1 MGVQDEG
8 NPSEGT
14 DRVSTVELL
23 ATVDDDAVTART
35 LEFWR
40 HQGLLPKAERTG
52 QQGKRPQWTYPMQAV
67 DQLRAL
73 LSLRAKTKDPDLLR
87 VALWFDGYP
96 IEIERVRLSVTAVLT
111 NALLTLT
118 KEVSRRASK
127 AKGNGEWDAIEQI
140 GSILAAKRGPNAPP
154 RYGRQRRADRE
165 RAMALAIGLVLGDK
179 EAIARLEA
187 EGEHVERLIGVD
199 RGRRSRGGLAA
210 WLDGPPG
217 DGLEAFANLG
227 SLPALIETMRS
238 ASDDEL
244 EASRS
249 LARIMLDGVA
259 AFTRIA
265 DALAGADN
273 ASGFGAIAVFRGD
286 PMAAV
291 WLIAFTIAA
300 GRSATISEGL
310 HSVVDA
316 LSERVLPVDGRAREL
331 AALGPDALKDRL
343 PELDRLPFAEQV
355 KVKRL
360 IAQYRDDEMP

>member
-1 MGVQDEG
+1 MGVQDKGILSGSTE
-8 NPSEGT
+8 
-14 DRVSTVELL
+14 RVSTAELL
-23 ATVDDDAVTART
+23 AAVNDDTVTART

-40 HQGLLPKAERTG
+40 HQGLLPRAERTG
-52 QQGKRPQWTYPMQAV
+52 QQGKRPQWTYPIQAV

-73 LSLRAKTKDPDLLR
+73 LRLRTKTKDPDLLR
-87 VALWFDGYP
+87 VALWFDAYP
-96 IEIERVRLSVTAVLT
+96 IEIERVRLSITAVLT
-111 NALLTLT
+111 DALETLS
-118 KEVSRRASK
+118 KEVARRSSK
-127 AKGNGEWDAIEQI
+127 DESDVDWEAIEQI
-140 GSILAAKRGPNAPP
+140 GRVLAAKRGPTAPP

-165 RAMALAIGLVLGDK
+165 RAMALAVGLVLGDK
-179 EAIARLEA
+179 EAITRLED
-187 EGEHVERLIGVD
+187 EGQHVERLIGVD
-199 RGRRSRGGLAA
+199 RGRRSRGGLEA

-238 ASDDEL
+238 ATDDEL

-249 LARIMLDGVA
+249 LARIVLDGVL

-265 DALAGADN
+265 DAITGADN

-310 HSVVDA
+310 HAVVDS
-316 LSERVLPVDGRAREL
+316 LSQRVLPLDGRAREL
-331 AALGPDALKDRL
+331 AALGTDELKDRL
-343 PELDRLPFAEQV
+343 PELDSLPFAEQV

-360 IAQYRDDEMP
+360 IAQYRDEEMP